1 MLVHRSAAQR
11 LHGTLSA
18 ACVTGGTRRDG
29 PARHGL
35 GVKALGRWRG
45 TLAFI
50 YQRVAMA
57 ASMDVAARMMG
68 VEVEAVFSHWAQP
81 AA

>member
-1 MLVHRSAAQR
+1 VRRVGIEGAA
-11 LHGTLSA
+11 A
-18 ACVTGGTRRDG
+18 AAKPVLKSR
-29 PARHGL
+29 
-35 GVKALGRWRG
+35 GRWRAFN
-45 TLAFI
+45 AFI

-68 VEVEAVFSHWAQP
+68 VDGVEVEAVFSHWAQP

>member
-1 MLVHRSAAQR
+1 MCVSLFC
-11 LHGTLSA
+11 GTPTA
-18 ACVTGGTRRDG
+18 GCR
-29 PARHGL
+29 
-35 GVKALGRWRG
+35 
-45 TLAFI
+45 AFI

-68 VEVEAVFSHWAQP
+68 VDGVEVEAVFSHWAQP